1 MHSHTPSNTET
12 ATETHSEPHTENFA
26 AWIGQQQIQ
35 TDFCNPRQ
43 VAMLQAIL
51 NQHDATPDILPSLY
65 HWCYFLPIVNQSEM
79 DEDGHPKKG
88 GFLPP
93 IPYPKRMWAGGR
105 LQFLAPICLNH
116 SIRRV
121 SEISNIQFKHGK
133 SGNMYFVTVKHQIF
147 SEDQLCII
155 EEQDLVYREASNQ
168 VQTQRPQAAAVEQK
182 SYSYRKQIPVD
193 SVSLFRYSAVTFNA
207 HRIHYDRQFCTE
219 VEGYP
224 GLVVH
229 GPLLATLL
237 IHVFKQENPDKV
249 IERFDFR
256 AIRPVFD
263 FNDFYICGDI
273 HDQDGQL
280 WIEHADGQTAMQA
293 TITFKGESS
302 CDL

>member
-1 MHSHTPSNTET
+1 MHSHTHSQKQ
-12 ATETHSEPHTENFA
+12 TETHGDTENFA
-26 AWIGQQQIQ
+26 AWIGRQQIQ

-43 VAMLQAIL
+43 VAMLDAIL
-51 NQHDATPDILPSLY
+51 NQDRDSPDTLPHLY
-65 HWCYFLPIVNQSEM
+65 HWCYFLPIHHQ
-79 DEDGHPKKG
+79 DELSSDGHPKKG

-93 IPYPKRMWAGGR
+93 IPFPKRMWAGGR
-105 LQFLAPICLNH
+105 LQFLAPIRLNH
-116 SIRRV
+116 AIQRV
-121 SEISNIQFKHGK
+121 SEITKIEFKHGK

-147 SEDQLCII
+147 SEDRPCII
-155 EEQDLVYREASNQ
+155 EEHDIVYREASNQ
-168 VQTQRPQAAAVEQK
+168 IQAQSKTTPAPVNK
-182 SYSYRKQIPVD
+182 HYSYRKQIPMD

-237 IHVFKQENPDKV
+237 MHVFQQENPDMI
-249 IERFDFR
+249 IESFDFR
-256 AIRPVFD
+256 AVRPVFD

-273 HDQDGQL
+273 DDQDGKL

-293 TITFKGESS
+293 NITFKGESS